1 MRSTFKVL
9 FYTKNQSIKNGRVPV
24 MGRITVNGT
33 TASFSCK
40 RDVPLALWDAK
51 GNCARGKSDEARRLN
66 QDLDNIKAQI
76 GKHYQ
81 YLSDHDSLLT
91 AKRVYDRYN
100 GFGDEVHSLMEI
112 FDSQIED
119 YRRQI
124 GKTKAE
130 STYRGLVNDRKC
142 LLHYLKD
149 KLGVEDVPRGIVGL
163 RLHQG
168 LL

>member
-76 GKHYQ
+76 TRHYQ
-81 YLSDHDSLLT
+81 YVCDHNSLVT
-91 AKRVYDRYN
+91 AKSVYNRYL
-100 GFGDEVHSLMEI
+100 GFGDDYHTLMGLFREQLA
-112 FDSQIED
+112 SYKEK
-119 YRRQI
+119 I
-124 GKTKAE
+124 GKEKAA
-130 STYRGLVNDRKC
+130 STYRGLVADYKNLQLFLCCIITIFDFYI
-142 LLHYLKD
+142 HSFIIEFY
-149 KLGVEDVPRGIVGL
+149 P
-163 RLHQG
+163 
-168 LL
+168 

>member
-1 MRSTFKVL
+1 M

-119 YRRQI
+119 YRGRSARPRRKAPI
-124 GKTKAE
+124 G
-130 STYRGLVNDRKC
+130 GW
-142 LLHYLKD
+142 
-149 KLGVEDVPRGIVGL
+149 
-163 RLHQG
+163 
-168 LL
+168 